1 MLNISLPKDD
11 MSSDNMVYII
21 TIKLLCKRFFS
32 YESQTFNVL
41 TF

>member
-21 TIKLLCKRFFS
+21 TIKLLCKKFF
-32 YESQTFNVL
+32 TVMNHKHLMF
-41 TF
+41 